1 MMDIYLLE
9 VAVAVDDCNDDNDV
23 VDEIDD
29 GFDGG
34 NMVVAAVAY
43 ADMTP
48 LSIVGGWCK
57 DTTDNEGAADDE
69 LIPDKSV
76 DNHVEHS

>member
-23 VDEIDD
+23 VDEIDG

-34 NMVVAAVAY
+34 NMVAAVAY